1 MVLALVIGEMSETMD
16 QIEFQLRA
24 LQDRILTLNSSYM
37 EEPDDSRRNAVQR
50 ELNALEIAVAHYEA
64 LKVSGSQ
71 DAK

>member
-1 MVLALVIGEMSETMD
+1 MSETMD